1 MVAEPKDPD
10 SHVSLVRAQE
20 AGPRPPAVEP
30 LQPRV
35 GRAAIALSVSLQ
47 QSLLVTN
54 SGDNFWFGTTG
65 MWDFLD
71 ITFNSG
77 QLFGVAISAC
87 DFWILSFA
95 VQLE

>member
-1 MVAEPKDPD
+1 M
-10 SHVSLVRAQE
+10 RAQE

-47 QSLLVTN
+47 QSLLVTDRVYN
-54 SGDNFWFGTTG
+54 LRVGDNWHL
-65 MWDFLD
+65 DFLD

-87 DFWILSFA
+87 DFWIFSFA